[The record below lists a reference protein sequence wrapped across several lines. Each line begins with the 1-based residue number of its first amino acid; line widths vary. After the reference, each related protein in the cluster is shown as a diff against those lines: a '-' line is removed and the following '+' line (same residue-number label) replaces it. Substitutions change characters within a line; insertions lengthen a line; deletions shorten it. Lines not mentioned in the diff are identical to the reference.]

1 MKRLTRLTRHLTVLG
16 LLPLLAL
23 TAHASL
29 PGATTHGS
37 TLAVSS
43 TVPQSALVAAP
54 SRPTGGAP
62 GFGRGLTFGAA
73 EEGDDEFGDSRDRV
87 KVTVKADRHRVLPG
101 ADVPIAVVFD
111 IRPGW
116 HIWTDDRPRVG
127 ELARYADFD
136 GAIHASIRITSNSP
150 LVRPHA
156 GFLVWPEVH
165 GATADVGDGE
175 QLYAVFEGRAI
186 AYLPLTIAADAAP
199 GETSLSLEIDFQ
211 ACDDST
217 CKNPATVVLP
227 IALEILA
234 PGTALEATVIDADF
248 ANFPVD
254 LFGRIRSGEVAPSLI
269 PFDVFGLQFAID
281 VASRPG
287 FILLLL
293 VAALGGFLLNFTPCV
308 LPVIPLKIMGLS
320 KTAGH
325 PARCFALGASM
336 SLGVILF
343 WVALG
348 AAVASFTGFKAI
360 NQLFQ
365 LPLFTIG
372 VGLFIVV
379 MAIGMCGLFVVNLPQ
394 WVYGFNPRHDT
405 HVGSVGFGVMTAV
418 LSTPCTAPL
427 MGAAAAWAATQN
439 ASTTLSVFLAIGAGM
454 ALPYLV
460 LSAFPKLVSRM
471 PKTGPAS
478 DLIKQ
483 VMGGLLI
490 AAGAYFIGAGMSG
503 LLVDAPDPPSRFFWW
518 VVATLATASGLWL
531 AYRTIRIS
539 NSLVN
544 RVTFGGLGLAIAALS
559 LYVGVSQTGK
569 GPINWVYYT
578 PERFA
583 QAKAAGQVVVMDF
596 TAEWC
601 LNCKA
606 LEAGVLFR
614 EHVAALMAPGTGVT
628 PIKVD
633 LTGNNEAGNDML
645 VRSGRRTIPLLIVFA
660 PDGTEVF
667 KSDSYTPGQV
677 VEAIER
683 ARALGKARASR

>member
-1 MKRLTRLTRHLTVLG
+1 MTRHLTAFGSIL
-16 LLPLLAL
+16 LLAL
-23 TAHASL
+23 VWHSSLAGAAATSTAQ
-29 PGATTHGS
+29 
-37 TLAVSS
+37 VSS
-43 TVPQSALVAAP
+43 VLLGAVP
-54 SRPTGGAP
+54 PTRGSGNLGGL
-62 GFGRGLTFGAA
+62 GRGLTFGEAA
-73 EEGDDEFGDSRDRV
+73 EEADEFRDSRDRV
-87 KVTVKADRHRVLPG
+87 KVTAKPDRRRVLPG
-101 ADVPIAVVFD
+101 ADVPVAVVFD
-111 IRPGW
+111 IREGW
-116 HIWTDDRPRVG
+116 HIWTDDRPMVG
-127 ELARYADFD
+127 ELAKFADFD
-136 GAIHASIRITSNSP
+136 GAIHTAIRVTSSSP
-150 LVRPHA
+150 QLQSNA

-165 GATADVGDGE
+165 GAVSAVGGGDD
-175 QLYAVFEGRAI
+175 LYAFFEGRAV
-186 AYLPLTIAADAAP
+186 AYLPITIAADAAP
-199 GETSLSLEIDFQ
+199 GEASLALEIEFQ
-211 ACDDST
+211 ACDADS
-217 CKNPATVVLP
+217 CKAPATVVLP
-227 IALEILA
+227 LALEIVA
-234 PGTALEATVIDADF
+234 PGTALEATASDADF
-248 ANFPVD
+248 GSFPVD
-254 LFGRIRSGEVAPSLI
+254 LFGRIRGGAVAPSLI
-269 PFDVFGLQFAID
+269 AFDVFGLQFAID
-281 VASRPG
+281 AASRTG
-287 FILLLL
+287 FVLLLL

-325 PARCFALGASM
+325 PARCFALGASL
-336 SLGVILF
+336 SLGVVLF

-365 LPLFTIG
+365 LPFFTIG

-379 MAIGMCGLFVVNLPQ
+379 MAIGMCGVFVVNLPQ

-427 MGAAAAWAATQN
+427 MGAAAAWAATQQ
-439 ASTTLSVFLAIGAGM
+439 ASTTLAVFLAIGSGM

-483 VMGGLLI
+483 VMGGLLL

-503 LLVDAPDPPSRFFWW
+503 LLVEAPDPPSRFFWW
-518 VVATLATASGLWL
+518 VVAAIATASGLWL

-539 NSLVN
+539 SKLVN
-544 RVTFGGLGLAIAALS
+544 RATFGGIGLAIAALS
-559 LYVGVSQTGK
+559 LYVGVSQTSK
-569 GPINWVYYT
+569 GPIDWIYYT

-583 QAKAAGQVVVMDF
+583 EAKAAGQVVVMDF

-601 LNCKA
+601 LSCKA
-606 LEAGVLFR
+606 LESGVLAR
-614 EHVAALMAPGTGVT
+614 EHVASLMAPGTGVT

-633 LTGNNEAGNDML
+633 ITGNNEPGNDML
-645 VRSGRRTIPLLIVFA
+645 IRSGRRTIPLLIVFA

-677 VEAIER
+677 VEAIEKAL
-683 ARALGKARASR
+683 ARGKARVSRE